1 VALSNDERRMS
12 SACPICGT
20 REAIMIDQRPHIP
33 ILQNRV
39 WPNRG
44 AARAAP
50 LGELDMALCTAC
62 GFAWNRAFDADRMI
76 YDPEYDNDQMR
87 SPAFGIHVE
96 AMIDR
101 VLANVPADKTT
112 HLVEVGC
119 GQGAFLM
126 KLALTDRFASLTGFD
141 PAFRGDDG
149 APINGVTIH
158 KNLFRPEALDLLT
171 HPVQVVVS
179 RHTIEHI
186 LHPLSF
192 LDAIRSA
199 MQTTPEACLYLE
211 TPDIEWIL
219 DKFQPQD
226 LFYEHCSIFSRQ
238 ALRTACSTAGFEIR
252 SLMPVFGD
260 QYLWAEA
267 RPAGE
272 TKDIAVKPSFA
283 AAAETFRSKR
293 AHFVNVW
300 RLLITRLAAEKTVWI
315 WGASSKGVT
324 FALLVDP
331 DGERLGGAIDINP
344 NKVDCFMP
352 VTGLPI
358 RGPEAVGDG
367 DIVIVM
373 NSNYRKEIAA
383 QIDAQNISVCL
394 MTLDD
399 IPGPELSA

>member
-1 VALSNDERRMS
+1 MS

-20 REAIMIDQRPHIP
+20 REAIKIDHRTHVP

-39 WPNRG
+39 WPNRS

-50 LGELDMALCTAC
+50 LGELDMVVCAAC
-62 GFAWNRAFDADRMI
+62 GFAWNRAFDPDRMV
-76 YDPEYDNDQMR
+76 YDPEYDNDQMG

-149 APINGVTIH
+149 VYINGVTIH
-158 KNLFRPEALDLLT
+158 RSLFGPEALDLLT
-171 HPVQVVVS
+171 HPVQIVVS

-186 LHPLSF
+186 LKPLPF
-192 LDAIRSA
+192 LTAIRSA
-199 MQTTPEACLYLE
+199 MQATPEACLYLE

-226 LFYEHCSIFSRQ
+226 LFYEHCSIFSRE
-238 ALRTACSTAGFEIR
+238 ALRMACSTAGFAIR

-267 RPAGE
+267 RPVTEA
-272 TKDIAVKPSFA
+272 KDIAVKPPFA
-283 AAAETFRSKR
+283 AVAETFRSKR

-300 RLLITRLAAEKTVWI
+300 RLLITRLATKQTVWI

-331 DGERLGGAIDINP
+331 DGERLGGAIDINLS
-344 NKVDCFMP
+344 KVDHFMP
-352 VTGLPI
+352 GTGLPI
-358 RGPEAVGDG
+358 RGPEAVRDG
-367 DIVIVM
+367 DVVIVM

-399 IPGPELSA
+399 IPSPELLA